1 MKRMDTTQW
10 WRVVLDSS
18 GGVTS
23 CKAVDAAGSD
33 DGGGIFYIQ
42 ALTLPQASKEA
53 AAQYAKAVRGR
64 NKRLGLCVCGGAK
77 DRGYESCKSC
87 RTRHRHSNETRSA
100 KLHGLPQPIKPL
112 PARAPELDLPRNIA
126 TRLSVLIEV
135 QEAWM
140 RNGTVAQFSKWLNS
154 EIEAIRSKRSA

>member
-1 MKRMDTTQW
+1 MDTTQW

-64 NKRLGLCVCGGAK
+64 NKRLGLCVCGSTK
-77 DRGYESCKSC
+77 DRGYESCKNC
-87 RTRHRHSNETRSA
+87 RTRHRHSNETRAA
-100 KLHGLPQPIKPL
+100 KLRGLPPPVKIAPV
-112 PARAPELDLPRNIA
+112 APEMPRKLE
-126 TRLSVLIEV
+126 TRFSVLLEV